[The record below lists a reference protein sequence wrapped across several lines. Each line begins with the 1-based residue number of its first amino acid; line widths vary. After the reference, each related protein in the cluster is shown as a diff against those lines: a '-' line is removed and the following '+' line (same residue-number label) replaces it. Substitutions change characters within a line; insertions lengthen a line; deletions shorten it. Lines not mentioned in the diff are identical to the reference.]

1 MTVSGSGLLFGT
13 KKVALRQ
20 WLGVGYFNLD
30 YNKSA
35 KYIYYSDNISTRF
48 VFGKLQN
55 KLKKILN
62 QVCSTARFIVQLP
75 ILSPLP
81 FIDFHQPQ
89 YPL

>member
-1 MTVSGSGLLFGT
+1 MAVSGSGLLFGT

-55 KLKKILN
+55 KLKTKIMSEIKFKTKIISLKN
-62 QVCSTARFIVQLP
+62 
-75 ILSPLP
+75 
-81 FIDFHQPQ
+81 
-89 YPL
+89 